1 MNDQFTKKIKMASK
15 YEVDEY
21 LMAAMDRKR
30 ELYPDW
36 ELIYMAIPKNNEED
50 RRATIRFIVDMLER
64 GEAQRL
70 ADM

>member
-1 MNDQFTKKIKMASK
+1 MENVLQRIGNMTPREI
-15 YEVDEY
+15 DE
-21 LMAAMDRKR
+21 AMRALIARKR
-30 ELYPDW
+30 ELYTDW

-50 RRATIRFIVDMLER
+50 RRATIRFIIDMLER

>member
-1 MNDQFTKKIKMASK
+1 MENVLQRIGNMTPREI
-15 YEVDEY
+15 DE
-21 LMAAMDRKR
+21 AMRALIARKQ
-30 ELYPDW
+30 ELYTDW

-50 RRATIRFIVDMLER
+50 RRATIRFIIDMLER